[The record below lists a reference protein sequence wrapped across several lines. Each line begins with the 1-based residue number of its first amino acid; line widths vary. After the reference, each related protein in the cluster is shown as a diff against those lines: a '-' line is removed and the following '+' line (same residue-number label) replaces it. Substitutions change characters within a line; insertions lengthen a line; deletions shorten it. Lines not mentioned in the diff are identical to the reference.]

1 MSTTQEDRT
10 PAHIWSMTIGDIYPA
25 IYDNISLPI
34 YICRCIQAWCPILLP
49 AAVTW
54 WPLAPPELTHHR
66 ERAIIVIVVEVIVIV
81 IVLVIVILVV
91 IVLVVSAL
99 SRLLRA
105 KSQRCK
111 GLKRSS
117 SPAHLTWNRLVER
130 FSQNF
135 PVNPEVLFQVGSRS
149 PTKPAKEN

>member
-1 MSTTQEDRT
+1 M
-10 PAHIWSMTIGDIYPA
+10 P

-49 AAVTW
+49 AAVTC
-54 WPLAPPELTHHR
+54 WPLAPPELTHRR
-66 ERAIIVIVVEVIVIV
+66 ERAIIVIVVEVVIIV
-81 IVLVIVILVV
+81 IVLVIVIVVVIV
-91 IVLVVSAL
+91 IVLVVTAL

-117 SPAHLTWNRLVER
+117 SPPHLTWNCLVER
-130 FSQNF
+130 FS
-135 PVNPEVLFQVGSRS
+135 PELPYSQS
-149 PTKPAKEN
+149 